1 MARQAPIII
10 VPRPPSGPKPTFTA
24 ILRRRD
30 DQLRL
35 EFEFYNL
42 VLDTSTPAK
51 PVLVRKNASQA
62 AHVVVVFCPQHVM
75 EQALYEVDPE
85 ATKDVEPL
93 DPTIIVPTK
102 HDDLI
107 DPPLGARLADPSR
120 LAFRLPDELLEIPF
134 TEASLLD
141 WKDWIP
147 SVAPTAR
154 ASSAIQP
161 FRRGEAKPKL
171 KPPGKLETAIELP
184 WWLIISPHVHTGWN
198 HLPDPVTH
206 GGRTELWHTRLGGR
220 SSSGTVDETDIARM
234 TIRAIWTRDPAFQDY
249 VNNSDAPEP
258 PDGEDFAQH
267 PIGMPFRT
275 PLSPRDRYDLVTSMS
290 RWPQPNL
297 NLSTYVPKPADVHR
311 LMLTSLGGWLD
322 ARGWWDTEGTDGSG
336 TSLQSWRHL
345 ATMGRDHYVRIV
357 RSGFAF
363 PKTPGLSLIKVT
375 ERKFRTHEGRR
386 IAYLFQRYYIVV
398 RRPEAVLGDSIH
410 RAKGRAFPFTRLR
423 ITRLVTPTLDPPG
436 QSQFDPQGFGP
447 TKVFV
452 PRIGGK
458 PFLFHMIGTD
468 RVGRTHDFEAPV
480 VFVDTEVASDTDA
493 MKTLRDWYNG
503 LKPDAPER
511 AIQMHGAHVA
521 VAPVV
526 AGEAPGATD
535 LEIGLFTLGAE
546 LPATGNP
553 PNDAPVSGTTLKA
566 MGRPAFFPI
575 MSEAQVRLAAAEMA
589 LGGALPS
596 KPTVVLDQRYI
607 DFDFAGAGK
616 GEIFVRLKD
625 TNNPTPLQ
633 FGGGSNQA
641 GDRTGGVITPNL
653 AITALSRRTGTVGGN
668 PDKYQAGDFDPKD
681 FFGSLAA
688 NLLGDITLQDVI
700 GPITGNLFDLS
711 DPAKRDRIMQ
721 LTTRE
726 TPTAIVTELRWRPLL
741 QDFPPSVPDPLFVA
755 SLGVAATLDLT
766 ATITTPKEAPKD
778 SSVVVVGDLRNFQ
791 IALLTGA
798 QFLTIEFDRL
808 QFRSESAAST
818 DVDVVIRQVVFKGP
832 LEFVNQLKDYLTF
845 SAGGFSIELVPTHV
859 QAGFQI
865 PLPSITVGV
874 FALQNI
880 SFSAGAMI
888 PFTGKPVRFRFGFST
903 MENPF
908 LLSVLI
914 FGGGGFFQIGIGP
927 DGVEE
932 LQLSLEF
939 GIVAAIDFG
948 VASGSIRVTAGIYMA
963 IGVASQ
969 QNPEGQLE
977 LTGFIMLKGQA
988 EVLGI
993 ITVTLI
999 MKASITY
1006 IPDTKRAICR
1016 AVVIVEI
1023 DLLIFSGSVEVEYEK
1038 KFGGS
1043 GGSGDPPFGQTL
1055 TQPDWQTYVAA
1066 FAPIGA

>member
-1 MARQAPIII
+1 MAREAPIII

-24 ILRRRD
+24 ILRRRL

-42 VLDTSTPAK
+42 VRDTSTPAN
-51 PVLVRKNASQA
+51 PVLVRKNANQA

-75 EQALYEVDPE
+75 EQALYEVD
-85 ATKDVEPL
+85 KDASDGVTPANPNEPNQ
-93 DPTIIVPTK
+93 
-102 HDDLI
+102 HDALI
-107 DPPLGARLADPSR
+107 PPPLGARLADPSR
-120 LAFRLPDELLEIPF
+120 LAFRLPDEVLSIPF
-134 TEASLLD
+134 TEAGLLD
-141 WKDWIP
+141 WDGWIP
-147 SVAPTAR
+147 NVAPTAR
-154 ASSAIQP
+154 ASAAIQP
-161 FRRGEAKPKL
+161 FRRGGAKPKI

-198 HLPDPVTH
+198 HLPSPVTH
-206 GGRTELWHTRLGGR
+206 DGRTELWHTRFGGR
-220 SSSGTVDETDIARM
+220 SSSGDVDETDSDRM

-249 VNNSDAPEP
+249 LNNPAANEP
-258 PDGEDFAQH
+258 PDGENFAQH

-290 RWPQPNL
+290 DFAHDVAR
-297 NLSTYVPKPADVHR
+297 SGYVPKPAEVQR
-311 LMLTSLGGWLD
+311 LMLTSLGAWLD
-322 ARGWWDTEGTDGSG
+322 ARGAWDTEGTDGSG
-336 TSLQSWRHL
+336 TSLQSWRHK

-363 PKTPGLSLIKVT
+363 SETHGLSLIKVT
-375 ERKFRTHEGRR
+375 ERKFRTREGRR

-398 RRPEAVLGDSIH
+398 RRPDVTYGDAIH
-410 RAKGRAFPFTRLR
+410 RAKGRAFPFTRVR
-423 ITRLVTPTLDPPG
+423 ITTLVTPTLDPPG
-436 QSQFDPQGFGP
+436 HSIADPPGFGSNS

-452 PRIGGK
+452 PRIDGK

-468 RVGRTHDFEAPV
+468 RAGRTRDFEAPV
-480 VFVDTEVASDTDA
+480 VFVDSTVASDPVQ
-493 MKTLRDWYNG
+493 MKKLHDWYAA
-503 LKPDAPER
+503 LKPDADER
-511 AIQMHGAHVA
+511 AIQMHGAQVA
-521 VAPVV
+521 VAPTLP
-526 AGEAPGATD
+526 GEVPGATD
-535 LEIGLFTLGAE
+535 LEIHRFTLGSE
-546 LPATGNP
+546 FPATGNP
-553 PNDAPVSGTTLKA
+553 PNDVPVPKATLEA
-566 MGRPAFFPI
+566 QGRPAFFPT
-575 MSEAQVRLAAAEMA
+575 MAEAQVRLAAAEMA
-589 LGGALPS
+589 LGGALPN

-653 AITALSRRTGTVGGN
+653 AITALSRRTGTVGGD

-700 GPITGNLFDLS
+700 GPISGNLFDLS

-721 LTTRE
+721 LSTRE
-726 TPTAIVTELRWRPLL
+726 TPAAILTELRWRPLL
-741 QDFPPSVPDPLFVA
+741 QDFPPNVPDPLFVA
-755 SLGVAATLDLT
+755 SLGAPATLDLT
-766 ATITTPKEAPKD
+766 ATITTPKGAPKD

-798 QFLTIEFDRL
+798 KFLTIEFDRL
-808 QFRSESAAST
+808 QFRSESGKST
-818 DVDVVIRQVVFKGP
+818 DVDVVIRQVVFAGP

-859 QAGFQI
+859 AAGFQI

-948 VASGSIRVTAGIYMA
+948 VASGSIRITAGIYMA

-977 LTGFIMLKGQA
+977 LTGFIVLKGQA

-1016 AVVIVEI
+1016 AIVIVEI

-1055 TQPDWQTYVAA
+1055 SPSDWQTYVAA

>member
-1 MARQAPIII
+1 
-10 VPRPPSGPKPTFTA
+10 
-24 ILRRRD
+24 
-30 DQLRL
+30 
-35 EFEFYNL
+35 
-42 VLDTSTPAK
+42 
-51 PVLVRKNASQA
+51 
-62 AHVVVVFCPQHVM
+62 
-75 EQALYEVDPE
+75 
-85 ATKDVEPL
+85 
-93 DPTIIVPTK
+93 
-102 HDDLI
+102 
-107 DPPLGARLADPSR
+107 
-120 LAFRLPDELLEIPF
+120 
-134 TEASLLD
+134 
-141 WKDWIP
+141 
-147 SVAPTAR
+147 
-154 ASSAIQP
+154 
-161 FRRGEAKPKL
+161 
-171 KPPGKLETAIELP
+171 
-184 WWLIISPHVHTGWN
+184 
-198 HLPDPVTH
+198 
-206 GGRTELWHTRLGGR
+206 
-220 SSSGTVDETDIARM
+220 
-234 TIRAIWTRDPAFQDY
+234 
-249 VNNSDAPEP
+249 
-258 PDGEDFAQH
+258 
-267 PIGMPFRT
+267 
-275 PLSPRDRYDLVTSMS
+275 
-290 RWPQPNL
+290 
-297 NLSTYVPKPADVHR
+297 VPK
-311 LMLTSLGGWLD
+311 
-322 ARGWWDTEGTDGSG
+322 
-336 TSLQSWRHL
+336 
-345 ATMGRDHYVRIV
+345 AT
-357 RSGFAF
+357 
-363 PKTPGLSLIKVT
+363 L
-375 ERKFRTHEGRR
+375 
-386 IAYLFQRYYIVV
+386 
-398 RRPEAVLGDSIH
+398 EA
-410 RAKGRAFPFTRLR
+410 
-423 ITRLVTPTLDPPG
+423 
-436 QSQFDPQGFGP
+436 Q
-447 TKVFV
+447 
-452 PRIGGK
+452 
-458 PFLFHMIGTD
+458 
-468 RVGRTHDFEAPV
+468 
-480 VFVDTEVASDTDA
+480 
-493 MKTLRDWYNG
+493 
-503 LKPDAPER
+503 
-511 AIQMHGAHVA
+511 
-521 VAPVV
+521 
-526 AGEAPGATD
+526 
-535 LEIGLFTLGAE
+535 
-546 LPATGNP
+546 
-553 PNDAPVSGTTLKA
+553 
-566 MGRPAFFPI
+566 GRPAFFPT
-575 MSEAQVRLAAAEMA
+575 MAEAQVRLAAAEMA
-589 LGGALPS
+589 LGGALPN

-668 PDKYQAGDFDPKD
+668 PDKYQGGDFDPKD

-711 DPAKRDRIMQ
+711 DPGKRDRIMQ
-721 LTTRE
+721 LSTRE
-726 TPTAIVTELRWRPLL
+726 TPAEIVTELRWRPVL
-741 QDFPPSVPDPLFVA
+741 QDFPPNVPDPLFVA
-755 SLGVAATLDLT
+755 SLGVPATLDLT
-766 ATITTPKEAPKD
+766 ATMSTPKSAPKD

-798 QFLTIEFDRL
+798 KFLTIEFDRL
-808 QFRSESAAST
+808 QFRSESGKST
-818 DVDVVIRQVVFKGP
+818 DVDVVIRQVVFAGP

-859 QAGFQI
+859 AAGFQI

-948 VASGSIRVTAGIYMA
+948 VASGSIRITAGIYMA

-1016 AVVIVEI
+1016 AIVIVEI

-1055 TQPDWQTYVAA
+1055 TSSDWQTYVAA